1 MALAEESIDMSSG
14 FSDGLEFEETF
25 PESAP
30 APAAVPPAAAAVPPA
45 PRAVERERPERAEA
59 LFEEQLAKRLREA
72 EEMVKETVERM
83 RVEEEQRLAEWVR
96 QRREEE
102 ERRVQRWVE
111 ERRAAVERTLDQ
123 RRSTEDALAT
133 RLQDMLGE
141 WEARFDERLEQ
152 RRADDERMAE
162 RRRQTDE
169 ERLRAWRAELEQALS
184 ARFAE
189 PRGARSPLP
198 DRNGEL
204 RTALRDAVAASTS
217 VRDVGRVLRDVLGE
231 LAQTSA
237 FAVAVHHRGRPEVA
251 YRYRVASDDEVGQE
265 LRGDALDD
273 GPESAAA
280 HAGSWVRGQRTM
292 RLGGRNVVVHT
303 AQAAVVASGAAVG
316 VLTLQTAD
324 REIADAVLA
333 RVSDL
338 VALAAPRIAELRDGG
353 RFRGA

>member
-25 PESAP
+25 PE
-30 APAAVPPAAAAVPPA
+30 PAAEPPRLVAVPAERRPDSTD
-45 PRAVERERPERAEA
+45 AV
-59 LFEEQLAKRLREA
+59 FEEQLSKRLREA
-72 EEMVKETVERM
+72 EDMVKQTVERM
-83 RVEEEQRLAEWVR
+83 RLEEEKRLAEWVR

-123 RRSTEDALAT
+123 RRSTEDTLAT

-141 WEARFDERLEQ
+141 WEARFEDRLEQ
-152 RRADDERMAE
+152 RRADEERLAE
-162 RRRQTDE
+162 RRRQSDE
-169 ERLRAWRAELEQALS
+169 ERLRAWRVELEQALD

-189 PRGARSPLP
+189 PRAARAPLP

-204 RTALRDAVAASTS
+204 RAAVRDAVAASAS
-217 VRDVGRVLRDVLGE
+217 VRDVGRVLRDVLSE

-237 FAVAVHHRGRPEVA
+237 FAIAVHHRGRPEVA
-251 YRYRVASDDEVGQE
+251 YRYRVAADDEVGQQ

-273 GPESAAA
+273 GPDSAAS
-280 HAGSWVRGQRTM
+280 HAGAWIRGQRTA
-292 RLGGRNVVVHT
+292 RVAGRNVTVHA
-303 AQAAVVASGAAVG
+303 AQAAVVTNGVTIG

-324 REIADAVLA
+324 HEIADAVLA

-338 VALAAPRIAELRDGG
+338 VALAAPRLAELRDGG